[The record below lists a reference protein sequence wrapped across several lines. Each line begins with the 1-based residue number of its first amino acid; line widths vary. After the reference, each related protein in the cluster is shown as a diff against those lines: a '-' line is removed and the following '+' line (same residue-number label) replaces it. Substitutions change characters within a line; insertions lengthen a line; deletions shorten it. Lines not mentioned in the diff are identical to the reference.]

1 MGKEFYIGGNYDF
14 ENGVRKGY
22 NKAKETYKY
31 TEEDLRKA
39 LLIKHD
45 GLSVDYVIQSLQQ
58 PKRPEYFKS
67 EMEKGYM
74 LNDDGE
80 PYGFP
85 VHETGK
91 PKTIVNSQCQT
102 ELVGEYS
109 YE

>member
-1 MGKEFYIGGNYDF
+1 
-14 ENGVRKGY
+14 
-22 NKAKETYKY
+22 
-31 TEEDLRKA
+31 
-39 LLIKHD
+39 
-45 GLSVDYVIQSLQQ
+45 
-58 PKRPEYFKS
+58 
-67 EMEKGYM
+67 MEKGYM